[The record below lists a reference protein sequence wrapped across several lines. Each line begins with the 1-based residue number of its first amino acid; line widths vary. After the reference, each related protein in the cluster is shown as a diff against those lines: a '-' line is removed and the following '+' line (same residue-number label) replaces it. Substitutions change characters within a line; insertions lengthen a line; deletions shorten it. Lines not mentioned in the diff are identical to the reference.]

1 MPRIC
6 VWCGA
11 DLEAGDTSK
20 DSEMKGPAGDP
31 LAREAGAGSPGSA
44 SEPRPTICRRCA
56 DGIAAY
62 RKPVLV
68 VSRDWVRM
76 YDKLVELL
84 KGQPDIQV
92 IVDRRQSPNP
102 DAEATHWD
110 GPDRRKKG
118 QPLIVE

>member
-1 MPRIC
+1 MPQIC

-11 DLEAGDTSK
+11 ELEAGDTSK
-20 DSEMKGPAGDP
+20 DLEVKGPGGDP
-31 LAREAGAGSPGSA
+31 PAREASAGGSEEA

-56 DGIAAY
+56 AGLAAY

-76 YDKLVELL
+76 YDQLVELL

-92 IVDRRQSPNP
+92 IVDRRQSSAPGE
-102 DAEATHWD
+102 EAARWD
-110 GPDRRKKG
+110 GPERRKKG
-118 QPLIVE
+118 QSSIVE